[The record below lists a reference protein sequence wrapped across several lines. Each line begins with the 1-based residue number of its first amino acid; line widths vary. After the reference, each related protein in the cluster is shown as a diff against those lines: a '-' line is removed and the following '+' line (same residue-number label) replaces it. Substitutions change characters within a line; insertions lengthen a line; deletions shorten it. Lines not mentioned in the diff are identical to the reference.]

1 MKNVRLRPYRHASP
15 FRRVAAAVWGAPREP
30 NVYGSVTVRA
40 SALLWWLADRNGGGG
55 QKLTVT
61 HAVARA
67 LGIVLRRHPDCNAFV
82 RRGRLQLREDV
93 DIFLHVLVKDD
104 PHTGRLG
111 DADLSGRCVRRIDQ
125 KSVEDIAAELTTAA
139 AAIRAGRD
147 RDFESSKRQIRA
159 LPVPLLR
166 ASMRALAFLQYDL
179 NLDTSRL
186 GSPRD
191 PFGSAEVS
199 SVGMFGV
206 RVAYGPFFPLARTPI
221 AVVVGAIED
230 EVVVVDKQPVV
241 EPTLVLNGTFDHR
254 VIDGYHAAV
263 LTREVRILLEAPEL
277 LDRDPDQLDDIDQRA
292 AIRVGTVGAAP
303 ELQR

>member
-1 MKNVRLRPYRHASP
+1 M
-15 FRRVAAAVWGAPREP
+15 
-30 NVYGSVTVRA
+30 
-40 SALLWWLADRNGGGG
+40 
-55 QKLTVT
+55 TVT

-82 RRGRLQLREDV
+82 RRGRLQLREHVDV
-93 DIFLHVLVKDD
+93 FLHVLLKDD

-111 DADLSGRCVRRIDQ
+111 DADLSGRCVRQIDR
-125 KSVEDIAAELTTAA
+125 KSVDEIAAELSRAA
-139 AAIRAGRD
+139 ASIRGGQD

-166 ASMRALAFLQYDL
+166 ASMRALEFLQYDL
-179 NLDTSRL
+179 NLDTTWL

-221 AVVVGAIED
+221 AVVVGAVED
-230 EVVVVDKQPVV
+230 EVIAVNGEAVV

-263 LTREVRILLEAPEL
+263 LTREVRVLLESPEL
-277 LDRDPDQLDDIDQRA
+277 LDRPVEELDDIDQRA
-292 AIRVGTVGAAP
+292 AIRVGSAVV
-303 ELQR
+303 QRV

>member
-1 MKNVRLRPYRHASP
+1 MKNVLLRPYRHASP

-40 SALLWWLADRNGGGG
+40 KALLRWLARRNEQGG
-55 QKLTVT
+55 QKVTVT

-82 RRGRLQLREDV
+82 RRGRLQLREHVDV
-93 DIFLHVLVKDD
+93 FLHVLLKDD

-111 DADLSGRCVRRIDQ
+111 DADLSGRCVRQIDR
-125 KSVEDIAAELTTAA
+125 KTVDEIAAELSRAA
-139 AAIRAGRD
+139 AAIRGGQD

-166 ASMRALAFLQYDL
+166 ASMRALELLQYDL
-179 NLDTSRL
+179 NLDTSWL

-221 AVVVGAIED
+221 AVVVGAVED
-230 EVVVVDKQPVV
+230 EVIAVDGEAVV

-263 LTREVRILLEAPEL
+263 LTREVRVLLESPEL
-277 LDRDPDQLDDIDQRA
+277 LDRPVEELDDIDQRA
-292 AIRVGTVGAAP
+292 AIRVGSAVV
-303 ELQR
+303 QRV